1 MYVYVWRSSERGILQ
16 VREIGLGLDAERLL
30 EAVEVALLVQ
40 EAVVLEDRL
49 RVRPPALGLEV
60 LDVAL
65 PIRREGPPE
74 GPGCNVLRES
84 RGPAGAP
91 QDFEDPSAVGR
102 LLWRDLEQGRL
113 RAGRRGGAAQY
124 LRGLVPGGQREQRPR
139 PFFLFSPGPPGRAPP
154 V

>member
-91 QDFEDPSAVGR
+91 QDFEDPSAVER
-102 LLWRDLEQGRL
+102 LLPPDLEQGRFPP
-113 RAGRRGGAAQY
+113 RRRGVTAQY
-124 LRGLVPGGQREQRPR
+124 LRGLGSRGRRDRQPPAV
-139 PFFLFSPGPPGRAPP
+139 FVLFA
-154 V
+154 